1 MFHLTR
7 FSKNNY
13 CCSMFLTQSKLS
25 FSFVSV
31 LPKRNC
37 FEMLN
42 QAYIFTS
49 GALPPRKKS
58 WWKNEEIS
66 PYLRCPGPIQTKT
79 FHLEKTHDERIE
91 RTTQKWSAQATHRQ
105 TSMIWNSVAARK
117 ELQQKWCYSLLW
129 RDNVENVVTRCC
141 NFS

>member
-1 MFHLTR
+1 MFHLTG
-7 FSKNNY
+7 FSKNY
-13 CCSMFLTQSKLS
+13 CCSMFLKQSKLS

-42 QAYIFTS
+42 RAYIFTS
-49 GALPPRKKS
+49 GALPPRKKNHDERIKRS
-58 WWKNEEIS
+58 VLIWGAQA
-66 PYLRCPGPIQTKT
+66 PYRQKPSILK
-79 FHLEKTHDERIE
+79 KTHDERIE

-105 TSMIWNSVAARK
+105 TLMIWNSVAACK